1 VTLPASPADPATLS
15 APAADLWKPV
25 LTRALM
31 ALAFG
36 AVTVFWAA
44 PSASGMGWAG
54 GLYLL
59 ATGVMLIRGSGK
71 FGLAAQMPAGKVMA
85 AAAAAMIGAGVAVAF
100 LGSELVF
107 GVLAALG
114 LGLLGAA
121 ELYLGFLY
129 RGRSILS
136 RDWLASGVI
145 GLGTAV
151 ALPFFIGLGAHALLG
166 VAGGGAI
173 ISGVLWILSALS
185 LRHDAR
191 PVSSEAVN

>member
-1 VTLPASPADPATLS
+1 
-15 APAADLWKPV
+15 V
-25 LTRALM
+25 LTRAVV

-36 AVTVFWAA
+36 AVTVFWAS
-44 PSASGMGWAG
+44 PSASEMGWAG

-59 ATGVMLIRGSGK
+59 AIGVTMLRGLGRL
-71 FGLAAQMPAGKVMA
+71 GPAAGEPAGKVMA
-85 AAAAAMIGAGVAVAF
+85 AAGAVMTGAGVAVAF

-107 GVLAALG
+107 GVLGAVALG
-114 LGLLGAA
+114 VLGAA
-121 ELYLGFLY
+121 ELYVGFLY
-129 RGRSILS
+129 RGRSVLA

-151 ALPFFIGLGAHALLG
+151 ALPFFTSLGAHALLG

-173 ISGVLWILSALS
+173 ISGVLWILAALT

-191 PVSSEAVN
+191 SVSSEAVH

>member
-1 VTLPASPADPATLS
+1 M
-15 APAADLWKPV
+15 
-25 LTRALM
+25 LTRALV

-59 ATGVMLIRGSGK
+59 ATGITLIRGIGK
-71 FGLAAQMPAGKVMA
+71 FGLAARLPAGKIMA
-85 AAAAAMIGAGVAVAF
+85 AAAASMTGAGVAVAF

-107 GVLAALG
+107 GVIVALG
-114 LGLLGAA
+114 LGVLGAA

-129 RGRSILS
+129 RGHSVLS

-173 ISGVLWILSALS
+173 ISGVLWILAALT

-191 PVSSEAVN
+191 PVSGEAVN

>member
-1 VTLPASPADPATLS
+1 V
-15 APAADLWKPV
+15 
-25 LTRALM
+25 

-59 ATGVMLIRGSGK
+59 ATGVALIRGNAR
-71 FGLAAQMPAGKVMA
+71 FGHAKLPAGKIMA
-85 AAAAAMIGAGVAVAF
+85 AAAAAMTGAGVAVVF

-107 GVLAALG
+107 GVIAALD

-121 ELYLGFLY
+121 ELYLGVLY
-129 RGRSILS
+129 RGRSNLA

-145 GLGTAV
+145 GLGTAA

-173 ISGVLWILSALS
+173 ISGVLWILSALT

>member
-1 VTLPASPADPATLS
+1 
-15 APAADLWKPV
+15 
-25 LTRALM
+25 M

-71 FGLAAQMPAGKVMA
+71 FGLAAPMPAGKVMA